1 MMAAMQTTQT
11 KPERKPDALDR
22 AAKSHQAAKAKAEQA
37 RDHLRDLVRE
47 HAALGESEVSLASRA
62 GVNRLTV
69 RTWLGKGPARLV

>member
-1 MMAAMQTTQT
+1 MMTAMQTQT

-37 RDHLRDLVRE
+37 RDHLRDLVRAQ
-47 HAALGESEVSLASRA
+47 AAIGESEVSLAARA
-62 GVNRLTV
+62 GVNRLTI